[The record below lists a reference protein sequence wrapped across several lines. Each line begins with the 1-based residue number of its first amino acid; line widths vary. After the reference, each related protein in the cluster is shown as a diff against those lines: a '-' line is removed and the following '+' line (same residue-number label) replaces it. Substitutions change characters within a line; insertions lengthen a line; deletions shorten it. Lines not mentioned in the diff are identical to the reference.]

1 MKTINLLSPKKV
13 VFGNG
18 CSEQFTKDF
27 ISLGYK
33 KVLIITTPPILQLI
47 DNMLTSFKLSGIEYR
62 VLDSIINEPTKEDLN
77 YSIKIAREFK
87 VDSIIGIGGGS
98 ALDVAK
104 LVAALHNINQKIEDV
119 FGIGNLSGRN
129 SFLAC
134 LPTTAGTGSEVSP
147 NAIILDETDNLKK
160 GVISEYL
167 IPDVAYIDPLLTLSV
182 PANITASTGMDALTH
197 CLEAYTNKFAHPIID
212 MYALE
217 GIKLI
222 SDNLV
227 NAYLNGKDENAREQ
241 VALGSLFGGMCL
253 GPVNTA
259 GVHALSYPLGGEYHI
274 AHGLSNALLLPYVM
288 QFNYSSSINKYSN
301 VAKALGSQYMEVSEI
316 TAEDGIRI
324 IFNMIEKLDLPTRLS
339 QIDIPKEAIDK
350 MSESAMTVTRLLK
363 NNPREIT
370 ITDAKNIYMM
380 AY

>member
-1 MKTINLLSPKKV
+1 
-13 VFGNG
+13 
-18 CSEQFTKDF
+18 
-27 ISLGYK
+27 
-33 KVLIITTPPILQLI
+33 
-47 DNMLTSFKLSGIEYR
+47 
-62 VLDSIINEPTKEDLN
+62 
-77 YSIKIAREFK
+77 
-87 VDSIIGIGGGS
+87 
-98 ALDVAK
+98 
-104 LVAALHNINQKIEDV
+104 
-119 FGIGNLSGRN
+119 
-129 SFLAC
+129 
-134 LPTTAGTGSEVSP
+134 
-147 NAIILDETDNLKK
+147 
-160 GVISEYL
+160 
-167 IPDVAYIDPLLTLSV
+167 
-182 PANITASTGMDALTH
+182 MDALTH